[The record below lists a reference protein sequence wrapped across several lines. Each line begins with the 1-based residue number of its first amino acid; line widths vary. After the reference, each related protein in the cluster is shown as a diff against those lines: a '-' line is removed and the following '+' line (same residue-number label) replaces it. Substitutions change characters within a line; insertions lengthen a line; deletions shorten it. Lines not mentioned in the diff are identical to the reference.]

1 VTNCRY
7 PGDEAEFGG
16 IYNIFGNGIYSRGMI
31 CGGKTVVLLD
41 YVSVI
46 EENIEFF
53 G

>member
-7 PGDEAEFGG
+7 PGGEAELGV
-16 IYNIFGNGIYSRGMI
+16 IYTILGNGVYSRGMI

-41 YVSVI
+41 YVSVM

-53 G
+53 R